1 MLFKVTAGVKNV
13 LDTVLAGA
21 GLVAG
26 VFVQNASHLTGIW
39 QPIALIGGTV
49 GGYFASDLLTYVDTG
64 TVPVSTITQ
73 QISSLWTT
81 TAKPKIQAEIL
92 AKVPANEQ
100 VIANQVLSI
109 VEAQLYTAA
118 GLPVPAA

>member
-1 MLFKVTAGVKNV
+1 M
-13 LDTVLAGA
+13 
-21 GLVAG
+21 
-26 VFVQNASHLTGIW
+26 
-39 QPIALIGGTV
+39 